1 MPDLLN
7 SYTNQKLKIGAE
19 RAFMAGKVRLKTL
32 NSVLRYVP
40 REINPLGMLS
50 HVQNPL
56 TQ

>member
-1 MPDLLN
+1 MPHLVN

-50 HVQNPL
+50 RVQNPL